1 MLDLYKKLL
10 ESTKW
15 RKRTLLINFIASLG
29 GSVSKDPD
37 LLGKKFQIRIP
48 GISLFNSNIVT
59 SGKKCRIR
67 SKCFRSTELKNTNPY
82 KGVV

>member
-1 MLDLYKKLL
+1 MLDPYIKLL

-15 RKRTLLINFIASLG
+15 QKKTLLINFIAFLG

-48 GISLFNSNIVT
+48 GISLPDRYIVH
-59 SGKKCRIR
+59 I
-67 SKCFRSTELKNTNPY
+67 
-82 KGVV
+82 